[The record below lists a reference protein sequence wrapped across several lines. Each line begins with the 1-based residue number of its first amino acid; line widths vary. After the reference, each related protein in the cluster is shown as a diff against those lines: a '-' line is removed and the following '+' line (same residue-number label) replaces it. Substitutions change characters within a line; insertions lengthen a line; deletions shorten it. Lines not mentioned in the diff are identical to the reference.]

1 MQGNFFTKTKSFSLC
16 IRTNSSYTFIGE
28 EPVAKTNTQDILVAR
43 LDLIKSAISR
53 ATIFEA

>member
-1 MQGNFFTKTKSFSLC
+1 MQGNYFTKLSPYSLC

-28 EPVAKTNTQDILVAR
+28 EPAAKPNTQDILLAR